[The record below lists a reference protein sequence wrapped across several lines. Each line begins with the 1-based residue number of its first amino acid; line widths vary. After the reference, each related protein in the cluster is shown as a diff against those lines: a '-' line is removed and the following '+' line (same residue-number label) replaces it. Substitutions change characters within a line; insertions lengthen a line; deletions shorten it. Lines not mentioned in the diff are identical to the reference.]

1 MIFLI
6 AACSFLIVSPISL
19 RINEN
24 PATVTSPVYILE
36 QACAEIDNGH
46 LNPTYYG
53 SAVLAFVFCL
63 LAIIVVGLSIYFMN
77 IQKVVGM
84 ILPVLAIPMIAVPS
98 IIVAHDYAVATVTS
112 GQTMYFNV
120 SAYVIVFTV
129 FIGIYVSLL
138 IASLILDKKAKQEPV
153 NA

>member
-1 MIFLI
+1 
-6 AACSFLIVSPISL
+6 
-19 RINEN
+19 
-24 PATVTSPVYILE
+24 
-36 QACAEIDNGH
+36 
-46 LNPTYYG
+46 
-53 SAVLAFVFCL
+53 
-63 LAIIVVGLSIYFMN
+63 MN